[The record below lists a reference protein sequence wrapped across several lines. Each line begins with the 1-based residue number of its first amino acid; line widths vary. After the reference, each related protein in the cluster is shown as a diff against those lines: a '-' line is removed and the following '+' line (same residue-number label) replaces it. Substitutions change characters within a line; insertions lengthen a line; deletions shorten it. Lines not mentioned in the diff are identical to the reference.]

1 MNVADERGRV
11 FEDRGGAVGRREV
24 SLKADRGAGNAS
36 SNRGCAPRPFLLSL
50 LVAQIIAFPS
60 ALLSAPLSEVA
71 WLESVEILITP
82 EEREVFLRLEHGYQR
97 AEFIERFWEARDPD
111 SATTRN
117 ELRDAWPERVRAARN
132 QFGDLRR
139 DRSRV
144 FLLEG
149 PPQFILSELCPE
161 DLRPLEIWFYSRREP
176 KSDFTVVFL
185 GDSPE
190 TEEAALKLWS
200 LATGSLADLLLVPP
214 PREVKPTAIRRRL
227 RSSCRRGQEIL
238 AALDQSAEWSSR
250 LEPPRTDWLADFETR
265 ILAGFPREPMTA
277 ELDFHFPGPV
287 QNLTIVDT
295 LLTVLLDA
303 DTSFA
308 DSPPQFQL
316 DGDLFR
322 RGEAFDSFRYRFEV
336 PPDEIDDGRLLLA
349 FRRHLPPGVYRLVLT
364 AQERTSKRF
373 FHAEHELRVPSLIQS
388 NMGEEAAFG
397 TPNGGEVSG
406 PDTLDS
412 EGLVFKIL
420 PPPTGLLT
428 GRQRIDVLTAGDQVS
443 KVLFLLD
450 DQPILSKTRPPFT
463 VELDLGR
470 KPRTHLL
477 EAVGLT
483 DDDEEV
489 ARDRIPINAGPHRF
503 GVRLVEPQQGR
514 QYRDSLQAH
523 AEVDLPPG
531 DKLDRVEFYL
541 NETRAA
547 VLYQPPF
554 VQPHLRLP
562 QGGQSAYVRT
572 VAYLVDGN
580 SAEDLAIINTS
591 ETVDRV
597 NVDFVELYTS
607 VVDRR
612 GSAVEGLAREDF
624 TVLENDVRQEIRR
637 FESVR
642 DLPINAGIVLDTST
656 SMAEEIEVAE
666 EAALQ
671 FLHNVIQSKDRAA
684 VIVFS
689 DEPVLRVTLTSDL
702 NRLAAGLTG
711 VVAEGET
718 TLYDSVIFGLYYLA
732 GLRGKRALILLSDGL
747 DSRSR
752 YSFPDVLDF
761 ARQSGVAIY
770 PIGMG
775 ISKRDHA
782 AVRALRQ
789 LARETG
795 GGCFFINTAQELDR
809 IYGKIEEELRS
820 QYLIGY
826 QSTESDSEGF
836 RKVTVDV
843 GRQGLKVKTI
853 PGYYP

>member
-1 MNVADERGRV
+1 VRQDRGRT
-11 FEDRGGAVGRREV
+11 RR
-24 SLKADRGAGNAS
+24 R
-36 SNRGCAPRPFLLSL
+36 LLASL
-50 LVAQIIAFPS
+50 LVAQIIAFPI
-60 ALLSAPLSEVA
+60 AVFSAPLSEEA
-71 WLESVEILITP
+71 WLESVELLITP

-97 AEFIERFWEARDPD
+97 AEFIERFWEVRDPD
-111 SATTRN
+111 GATTRN
-117 ELRDAWPERVRAARN
+117 ELRDVWSERVRAARD
-132 QFGDLRR
+132 QFGDLRK
-139 DRSRV
+139 DQSRV
-144 FLLEG
+144 FLLEA

-176 KSDFTVVFL
+176 EGDFTVVFL
-185 GDSPE
+185 GDGPE
-190 TEEAALKLWS
+190 TEEAALRLWS
-200 LATGSLADLLLVPP
+200 LETGSLADLLLVPP
-214 PREVKPTAIRRRL
+214 PRDVKPTAIRRRL
-227 RSSCRRGQEIL
+227 RNSCRRGREIL

-250 LEPPRTDWLADFETR
+250 LEPPGIAWLADFEAR
-265 ILAGFPREPMTA
+265 VLAAFPRESMTA
-277 ELDFHFPGPV
+277 ELDFHFPGHV
-287 QNLTIVDT
+287 QNLTIVDS
-295 LLTVLLDA
+295 LLTVLLDPE
-303 DTSFA
+303 TSFG
-308 DSPPQFQL
+308 DSPAQLQL

-322 RGEAFDSFRYRFEV
+322 GGEAFDSFRYRFEV
-336 PPDEIDDGRLLLA
+336 PLSELEEDHALLS
-349 FRRHLPPGVYRLVLT
+349 FRRHLPPGGYRLVLT
-364 AQERTSKRF
+364 ARELISERF
-373 FHAEHELRVPSLIQS
+373 FHTEHELRVPSLTQS
-388 NMGEEAAFG
+388 NMDGEI
-397 TPNGGEVSG
+397 VSG
-406 PDTLDS
+406 ASSGRTVSGADNIGS
-412 EGLVFKIL
+412 EGMVFKIL

-428 GRQRIDVLTAGDQVS
+428 GRQRIDVLTAGDEVS

-450 DQPILSKTRPPFT
+450 DQPVLTKRRPPFT

-470 KPRTHLL
+470 RPRTHLL

-483 DDDEEV
+483 EEDREI

-503 GVRLVEPQQGR
+503 GVRLVEPQQGK
-514 QYRDSLQAH
+514 QYRDSLLAH

-554 VQPHLRLP
+554 VQPHLHLP
-562 QGGQSAYVRT
+562 PDVQSAYVRT
-572 VAYLVDGN
+572 VAFLVDGN
-580 SAEDLAIINTS
+580 SAEDLAIINTG

-607 VVDRR
+607 VVDRG

-642 DLPINAGIVLDTST
+642 DLPINAGIILDTST

-666 EAALQ
+666 EAALR
-671 FLHNVIQSKDRAA
+671 FFHNVILPKDRAA

-689 DEPVLRVTLTSDL
+689 DEPELRVTLTNDL

-711 VVAEGET
+711 IVAEGET

-732 GLRGKRALILLSDGL
+732 GLRGKRALILISDGL

-761 ARQSGVAIY
+761 ARQSGAAIY

-775 ISKRDHA
+775 ISKRDHT

-795 GGCFFINTAQELDR
+795 GGCFFINSAQELDR
-809 IYGKIEEELRS
+809 IYSQIEEELRS

-826 QSTESDSEGF
+826 QSSQSDSEGF

-843 GRQGLKVKTI
+843 ERQGLKVKTI

>member
-1 MNVADERGRV
+1 VPEGRGQAVDWRETSIEAGRESVGVRQNRGR
-11 FEDRGGAVGRREV
+11 AQ
-24 SLKADRGAGNAS
+24 K
-36 SNRGCAPRPFLLSL
+36 PLLASL
-50 LVAQIIAFPS
+50 LVAQIVAFPI
-60 ALLSAPLSEVA
+60 AAFSAPLSEVA

-97 AEFIERFWEARDPD
+97 AEFIERFWEVRDPD

-117 ELRDAWPERVRAARN
+117 ELRDAWPERVRAARD
-132 QFGDLRR
+132 QFGDLRK

-176 KSDFTVVFL
+176 EGDFTVVFL
-185 GDSPE
+185 GDSPDP
-190 TEEAALKLWS
+190 EAAALRLWS
-200 LATGSLADLLLVPP
+200 LETGSLGELLLAVPP
-214 PREVKPTAIRRRL
+214 GDVKPAAIRRRL
-227 RSSCRRGQEIL
+227 RNSCRRGREIL
-238 AALDQSAEWSSR
+238 AALDQSAEWTSR
-250 LEPPRTDWLADFETR
+250 LEPPPIDWLTGFQAR
-265 ILAGFPREPMTA
+265 VPAGLPRKSMTA
-277 ELDFHFPGPV
+277 ELDFRFPGHL
-287 QNLTIVDT
+287 QNLTIVDS
-295 LLTVLLDA
+295 LLTVLLD
-303 DTSFA
+303 SEIGSA
-308 DSPPQFQL
+308 DSPAQFQL

-336 PPDEIDDGRLLLA
+336 PPGELEEDSVLLA
-349 FRRHLPPGVYRLVLT
+349 FRRHLPPGGYRLVLT
-364 AQERTSKRF
+364 ARELTSERF
-373 FHAEHELRVPSLIQS
+373 FHTEHELRVPSLTQS
-388 NMGEEAAFG
+388 IMDEEAMSGPSTEG
-397 TPNGGEVSG
+397 TVSG
-406 PDTLDS
+406 PHTIGS

-420 PPPTGLLT
+420 PPPAGLLT
-428 GRQRIDVLTAGDQVS
+428 GRQRMDVLTGGNEVS

-450 DQPILSKTRPPFT
+450 DQPVLIKRRPPFT

-470 KPRTHLL
+470 KPRTHVL
-477 EAVGLT
+477 EVVGLT
-483 DDDEEV
+483 ADDEEI

-514 QYRDSLQAH
+514 HYRDSLQAH

-562 QGGQSAYVRT
+562 QGGQGAYVRT
-572 VAYLVDGN
+572 VAFLADGN
-580 SAEDLAIINTS
+580 SAEDLAIINTG

-597 NVDFVELYTS
+597 NVDFVELYAS
-607 VVDRR
+607 VVDRA
-612 GSAVEGLAREDF
+612 GSAVEGLARDDF
-624 TVLENDVRQEIRR
+624 SVLENDVKQEIRR

-642 DLPINAGIVLDTST
+642 DLPINAGIILDTST

-666 EAALQ
+666 EAALR
-671 FLHNVIQSKDRAA
+671 FLHNVIQPKDRAA

-689 DEPVLRVTLTSDL
+689 DEPVLRVTLTNDL

-711 VVAEGET
+711 IVAEGET

-752 YSFPDVLDF
+752 YSFPDVLEF
-761 ARQSGVAIY
+761 ARQSGAAIY
-770 PIGMG
+770 PVGMG
-775 ISKRDHA
+775 ISKRDHT

-795 GGCFFINTAQELDR
+795 GGCFFINSAQGLDR
-809 IYGKIEEELRS
+809 IYSQIEEELRS

-826 QSTESDSEGF
+826 QSSQSDSEGF